1 MPGGRPSKIT
11 TIVGT
16 GPDGENITAA
26 DRIVQC
32 IRMGGYHETAAAA
45 AGVDKTTLYEWL
57 KVGAQATDLHQRQNV
72 PLSKLTAHQQR
83 CMAFSHAVA
92 EAEALSEMDDVATAA
107 ELAAGGRVHKVVTT
121 KRNAQGE
128 VLEHSERVETLQPN
142 AAVLTWRLERRF
154 PERYGRRRIE
164 ISGPDGDAIPVEVR
178 VRSIVAAARAFH
190 GEAIDARAT
199 ETTTTTPDGDDDE
212 AGDDHDG

>member
-11 TIVGT
+11 TVVAID
-16 GPDGENITAA
+16 PDGNNITAA

-32 IRMGGYHETAAAA
+32 IRMGGYHETAAAT

-57 KVGAQATDLHQRQNV
+57 KVGAQATDLHQRQGV
-72 PLSKLTAHQQR
+72 PLSKLTAHQLR
-83 CMAFSHAVA
+83 CMEFSHAVA

-121 KRNAQGE
+121 KRDKDGN
-128 VLEHSERVETLQPN
+128 VLEAVERTETLQPN

-154 PERYGRRRIE
+154 PDRWGRRRIE
-164 ISGPDGDAIPVEVR
+164 VSGPDGEAIPVEVR
-178 VRSIVAAARAFH
+178 VRSIIAAARAFH
-190 GEAIDARAT
+190 GETIDARAT
-199 ETTTTTPDGDDDE
+199 EVEEHDDDQ
-212 AGDDHDG
+212 AGEG